1 MGFGM
6 VEHKPVVLRTYS
18 KEQLKTIQVLTGISP
33 NAMRRVFGGWI
44 LFAAVVGGIV
54 AVAPDLS
61 LQFIVM
67 TMLVLVAFTVAM
79 FAQSRI
85 SEGWPAII
93 ADDGY
98 IGVVRDPQARE
109 FICVPVNAIKD
120 VTPTLIKPNKK
131 AVAILLHTTQLTEDD
146 VKVLNQAV
154 WPRDDK
160 LLGLAHFKSRE
171 DACERVLEQLH
182 RGKHRNS
189 TVSHRTATSA

>member
-1 MGFGM
+1 M
-6 VEHKPVVLRTYS
+6 VDHKPVVLRTYS
-18 KEQLKTIQVLTGISP
+18 KAQLKQIQVLTGISP

-85 SEGWPAII
+85 AEGWPAII
-93 ADDGY
+93 ADGDY

-109 FICVPVNAIKD
+109 FVCVPVERIKN
-120 VTPTLIKPNKK
+120 VEPTLIKPNKK
-131 AVAILLHTTQLTEDD
+131 AVAILLYTSQLTESD
-146 VKVLNQAV
+146 VEVLSQAV

-171 DACERVLEQLH
+171 DACDRVLEFISPKKSNADQM
-182 RGKHRNS
+182 GKRP
-189 TVSHRTATSA
+189 AASA